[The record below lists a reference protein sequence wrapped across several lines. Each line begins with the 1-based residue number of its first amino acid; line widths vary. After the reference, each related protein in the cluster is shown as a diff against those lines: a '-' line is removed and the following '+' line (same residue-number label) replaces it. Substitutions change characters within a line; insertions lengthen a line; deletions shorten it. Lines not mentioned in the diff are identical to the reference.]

1 MTVEE
6 EGKMTGRKRENSIAR
21 VMILA
26 GLLLFAAFIAV
37 PLLWMLTASFR
48 TPMEAF
54 KWPPRIFPTTFDLR
68 SYQIVFEKVDIGK
81 FLFNSVKV
89 SVLGTLLQVA
99 ASAMAAY
106 AFARFRFK
114 GSRVLFILYLSA
126 MMIPGQVLSIPR
138 FIVMSKLKLIN
149 SHAALILP
157 MLFSAMG
164 VFLIR
169 QFMLTIPRS
178 YDEAATIDGA
188 SRFYCFLHIIV
199 PMTKPAIMVIAVQT
213 FIASWN
219 DFYGPLIYINS
230 ESKMTL
236 PLGLTALRG
245 MLNSGNESAL
255 IASVLLT
262 LIAPLLFYVFGQRYL
277 VEGINLGGLKG

>member
-1 MTVEE
+1 
-6 EGKMTGRKRENSIAR
+6 MTGRKRENSIAR

>member
-1 MTVEE
+1 MNR
-6 EGKMTGRKRENSIAR
+6 RKTRERIGTAF
-21 VMILA
+21 ILI
-26 GLLLFAAFIAV
+26 GLLLFAAFIIV
-37 PLLWMLTASFR
+37 PLLWMLSASLR

-54 KWPPRIFPTTFDLR
+54 KWPPRILPTSFDTR
-68 SYQIVFEKVDIGK
+68 SYQIVFEKVDILR
-81 FLFNSVKV
+81 FLGNSVKV
-89 SVLGTLLQVA
+89 SVIGTLIQVL

-106 AFARFRFK
+106 AFARFRFR
-114 GSRVLFILYLSA
+114 GNRFLFLLYLTA

-138 FIVMSKLKLIN
+138 FIVMSKLHLIN
-149 SHAALILP
+149 THAALILP

-164 VFLIR
+164 IFLIR

-178 YDEAATIDGA
+178 YDEAAMIDGA
-188 SRFYCFLHIIV
+188 SRYYCFLHIIA
-199 PMTKPAIMVIAVQT
+199 PMSKPAIMVIAVQT
-213 FIASWN
+213 FIGSWN
-219 DFYGPLIYINS
+219 DFYNPLIYINS

-262 LIAPLLFYVFGQRYL
+262 LIAPLILYVFGQRYL
-277 VEGINLGGLKG
+277 VEGITLGGLKG

>member
-1 MTVEE
+1 MNR
-6 EGKMTGRKRENSIAR
+6 RKTRERIGTAF
-21 VMILA
+21 ILI
-26 GLLLFAAFIAV
+26 GLLLFAAFIIV
-37 PLLWMLTASFR
+37 PLLWMLSASLR

-54 KWPPRIFPTTFDLR
+54 KWPPRILPTSFDTR
-68 SYQIVFEKVDIGK
+68 SYQIVFEKVDILR
-81 FLFNSVKV
+81 FLGNSVKV
-89 SVLGTLLQVA
+89 SVIGTLIQVL

-106 AFARFRFK
+106 AFARFHFRGNRF
-114 GSRVLFILYLSA
+114 LFLLYLTA

-138 FIVMSKLKLIN
+138 FIVMSKLHLIN
-149 SHAALILP
+149 THAALILP

-164 VFLIR
+164 IFLIR

-178 YDEAATIDGA
+178 YDEAAMIDGA
-188 SRFYCFLHIIV
+188 SRYYCFLHIIA
-199 PMTKPAIMVIAVQT
+199 PMSKPAIMVIAVQT
-213 FIASWN
+213 FIGSWN
-219 DFYGPLIYINS
+219 DFYNPLIYINS

-262 LIAPLLFYVFGQRYL
+262 LIAPLILYVFGQRYL
-277 VEGINLGGLKG
+277 VEGITLGGLKG

>member
-1 MTVEE
+1 MNR
-6 EGKMTGRKRENSIAR
+6 RKTRERIGTSF
-21 VMILA
+21 ILI
-26 GLLLFAAFIAV
+26 GLLLFAAFIIV
-37 PLLWMLTASFR
+37 PLLWMLSASLR

-54 KWPPRIFPTTFDLR
+54 KWPPRILPTSFDTR
-68 SYQIVFEKVDIGK
+68 SYQIVFEKVDILR
-81 FLFNSVKV
+81 FLGNSVKV
-89 SVLGTLLQVA
+89 SVIGTLIQVL

-106 AFARFRFK
+106 AFARFHFRGNRF
-114 GSRVLFILYLSA
+114 LFLLYLTA

-138 FIVMSKLKLIN
+138 FIVMSKLHLIN
-149 SHAALILP
+149 THAALILP

-164 VFLIR
+164 IFLIR

-178 YDEAATIDGA
+178 YDEAAMIDGA
-188 SRFYCFLHIIV
+188 SRYYCFLHIIA
-199 PMTKPAIMVIAVQT
+199 PMSKPAIMVIAVQT
-213 FIASWN
+213 FIGSWN
-219 DFYGPLIYINS
+219 DFYNPLIYINS

-262 LIAPLLFYVFGQRYL
+262 LIAPLILYVFGQRYL
-277 VEGINLGGLKG
+277 VEGITLGGLKG

>member
-6 EGKMTGRKRENSIAR
+6 EGKMTGRKRENSTAR

-68 SYQIVFEKVDIGK
+68 SYQIVFEKVDIGQ
-81 FLFNSVKV
+81 FLFNSIKV
-89 SVLGTLLQVA
+89 SVLGTLLQVV

-262 LIAPLLFYVFGQRYL
+262 LTAPLLFYVFGQRYL

>member
-1 MTVEE
+1 MNR
-6 EGKMTGRKRENSIAR
+6 RKTRERIGTAF
-21 VMILA
+21 ILI
-26 GLLLFAAFIAV
+26 GLLLFAAFVIV
-37 PLLWMLTASFR
+37 PLLWMLSASLR

-54 KWPPRIFPTTFDLR
+54 KWPPRILPTSFDTR
-68 SYQIVFEKVDIGK
+68 SYQIVFEKVDILR
-81 FLFNSVKV
+81 FLGNSVKV
-89 SVLGTLLQVA
+89 SVIGTLIQVL

-106 AFARFRFK
+106 AFARFHFRGNRF
-114 GSRVLFILYLSA
+114 LFLLYLTA

-138 FIVMSKLKLIN
+138 FIVMSKLHLIN
-149 SHAALILP
+149 THAALILP

-164 VFLIR
+164 IFLIR

-178 YDEAATIDGA
+178 YDEAAMIDGA
-188 SRFYCFLHIIV
+188 SRYYCFLHIIA
-199 PMTKPAIMVIAVQT
+199 PMSKPAIMVIAVQT
-213 FIASWN
+213 FIGSWN
-219 DFYGPLIYINS
+219 DFYNPLIYINS

-262 LIAPLLFYVFGQRYL
+262 LIAPLILYVFGQRYL
-277 VEGINLGGLKG
+277 VEGITLGGLKG